1 MSCQIESEYSKT
13 GDFIPNL
20 YWSGCD
26 NDWLMFNTWL
36 TRI

>member
-20 YWSGCD
+20 DWSGCD
-26 NDWLMFNTWL
+26 NDWLTFNT
-36 TRI
+36 